1 MNTRAV
7 RTWGFSGRMRARSNQ
22 AYPRRA
28 ILEKTLVIVK
38 PDGVQRG
45 LVGEIISR
53 LERRGLR
60 LVALKMMRVSQAHAE
75 QHYAVHQGKSFYEP
89 LVAYIISAPV
99 VVMAWEGNKAIEA
112 VRQTVGAT
120 NPTAAAP
127 GTIRADFALEIGRN
141 LIHASDGPETAAF
154 ELGLWFK
161 PDELVDWKRDGERWV
176 YEKG

>member
-1 MNTRAV
+1 MER
-7 RTWGFSGRMRARSNQ
+7 
-22 AYPRRA
+22 
-28 ILEKTLVIVK
+28 TLVIIK

-45 LVGEIISR
+45 LVGEIIAR

-60 LVALKMMRVSQAHAE
+60 LVALKMMRVSRDLAE
-75 QHYAVHQGKSFYEP
+75 RHYAIHQGKSFYEP
-89 LVAYIISAPV
+89 LVNYITSDPV
-99 VVMAWEGNKAIEA
+99 IVLVMEGNKAIEA

-161 PDELVDWKRDGERWV
+161 PEELLEWKRDGERWV
-176 YEKG
+176 YEKQ

>member
-1 MNTRAV
+1 MER
-7 RTWGFSGRMRARSNQ
+7 
-22 AYPRRA
+22 
-28 ILEKTLVIVK
+28 TLVIIK

-45 LVGEIISR
+45 LAGEILAR

-60 LVALKMMRVSQAHAE
+60 LAALKLMRVSRNLAE
-75 QHYAVHQGKSFYEP
+75 RHYAVHQGKPFYEP
-89 LVAYIISAPV
+89 LVNYITSDPV
-99 VVMAWEGNKAIEA
+99 IVLALEGHKAIEA

-127 GTIRADFALEIGRN
+127 GTIRADFAIEIGRN

-161 PDELVDWKRDGERWV
+161 PEELVDWKRDGERWV
-176 YEKG
+176 YEKP

>member
-1 MNTRAV
+1 
-7 RTWGFSGRMRARSNQ
+7 
-22 AYPRRA
+22 
-28 ILEKTLVIVK
+28 VIIK

-45 LVGEIISR
+45 LTGEIIAR

-60 LVALKMMRVSQAHAE
+60 LVALKMMRVSRDLAE
-75 QHYAVHQGKSFYEP
+75 RHYAIHQGKSFYEP
-89 LVAYIISAPV
+89 LVNYITSDPV
-99 VVMAWEGNKAIEA
+99 IVLVMEGNKAIEA

-161 PDELVDWKRDGERWV
+161 PEELMDWKRDGERWV
-176 YEKG
+176 YERQ

>member
-1 MNTRAV
+1 
-7 RTWGFSGRMRARSNQ
+7 
-22 AYPRRA
+22 
-28 ILEKTLVIVK
+28 LEKTLVIVK

-45 LVGEIISR
+45 LIGEIVGR

-60 LVALKMMRVSQAHAE
+60 LGALKMLAVSQALAE
-75 QHYAVHQGKSFYEP
+75 QHYAVHKGKAFYEG
-89 LVAYIISAPV
+89 LVQYIISAPV
-99 VVMAWEGNKAIEA
+99 VVMVWEGNKAIEA

-127 GTIRADFALEIGRN
+127 GTIRADFAVEIGRN

-161 PDELVDWKRDGERWV
+161 PEEIVEWKREGERWV
-176 YEKG
+176 YERQ